1 MTKKIKTSEI
11 LAAYNVLNSAKYG
24 SMEDADKI
32 KVWKIT
38 RALKPIATKFD
49 EDSKDAA
56 EKMKPK
62 DKDFDEKYQ
71 KAQEYER
78 MIHDPKADA
87 KKLPMGAAEYDEF
100 IKNVWQPYNKLVN
113 DTIKE
118 FAEKEV
124 KVSFESL
131 NDDAFGKL
139 MASNEW
145 TMGQAVALSEIICDN
160 GETEEV
166 EPKKEEKKKK

>member
-1 MTKKIKTSEI
+1 MKKSIKTSEI
-11 LAAYNVLNSAKYG
+11 LATYNVLNSAKYG

-62 DKDFDEKYQ
+62 DKDFDETLQ

-78 MIHDPKADA
+78 IIRDPKADT
-87 KKLPMGAAEYDEF
+87 KKLPMGAAEYDAF
-100 IKNVWQPYNKLVN
+100 IEKFKEYNKLVG
-113 DTIKE
+113 KAVEE
-118 FAEKEV
+118 FANKEV
-124 KVSFESL
+124 KVSFEPL

-139 MASNEW
+139 MSSNEW

-166 EPKKEEKKKK
+166 EPKKEDKKKK

>member
-1 MTKKIKTSEI
+1 MKKTIKTSEI
-11 LAAYNVLNSAKYG
+11 LAAYNVLNAAKYG

-62 DKDFDEKYQ
+62 YEGGFDETLQ

-78 MIHDPKADA
+78 IIHTPKADA
-87 KKLPMGAAEYDEF
+87 SKLPMGAAEYDAF
-100 IKNVWQPYNKLVN
+100 
-113 DTIKE
+113 IKE
-118 FAEKEV
+118 FKAYNDLVTKAVEEFAKKEV
-124 KVSFESL
+124 TINIEPISEDS
-131 NDDAFGKL
+131 FGKL
-139 MASNEW
+139 MSSNDW
-145 TMGQAVALSEIICDN
+145 TFGQTTALSEIIC
-160 GETEEV
+160 EPAEAEE
-166 EPKKEEKKKK
+166 EKPKDKKKK

>member
-1 MTKKIKTSEI
+1 MKKIIKTSEI

-62 DKDFDEKYQ
+62 YKDFDETLQ

-78 MIHDPKADA
+78 VLRDPKADI
-87 KKLPMGAAEYDEF
+87 KKLPMGAAQYDAF
-100 IKNVWQPYNKLVN
+100 IEKFKAYNKLVGKAVE
-113 DTIKE
+113 D
-118 FAEKEV
+118 FANKEV
-124 KVSFESL
+124 TINIEPIS
-131 NDDAFGKL
+131 DDAFGKL
-139 MASNEW
+139 MASNDW
-145 TMGQAVALSEIICDN
+145 TFGQTTALSEIICDN
-160 GETEEV
+160 GETEE
-166 EPKKEEKKKK
+166 EPKKEDKKKK

>member
-62 DKDFDEKYQ
+62 DKDFDETLQ

-78 MIHDPKADA
+78 IIRDPKADT
-87 KKLPMGAAEYDEF
+87 KKLPMGAAEYDAF
-100 IKNVWQPYNKLVN
+100 IEKFKEYNKLVGKAVE
-113 DTIKE
+113 D
-118 FAEKEV
+118 FANKEV
-124 KVSFESL
+124 KVEFEPL

-160 GETEEV
+160 GETEDV
-166 EPKKEEKKKK
+166 EPKKEDKKKK

>member
-11 LAAYNVLNSAKYG
+11 LAAYNVLNTAKYG

-62 DKDFDEKYQ
+62 DKDFDETLQ

-78 MIHDPKADA
+78 MIRDPKADN
-87 KKLPMGAAEYDEF
+87 KKLPMGAAEYDAF
-100 IKNVWQPYNKLVN
+100 IEKFKEYNKLVG
-113 DTIKE
+113 KAVEE
-118 FAEKEV
+118 FANKEV
-124 KVSFESL
+124 KVSFEPLS
-131 NDDAFGKL
+131 DDAFGKL
-139 MASNEW
+139 MSSNEW
-145 TMGQAVALSEIICDN
+145 TMGQAVALSEIICSDSA
-160 GETEEV
+160 ESTEEA
-166 EPKKEEKKKK
+166 EPKDKKKK

>member
-1 MTKKIKTSEI
+1 MKKNIKTSEI

-24 SMEDADKI
+24 SMGDEDKI

-62 DKDFDEKYQ
+62 YEGGFDETLQ

-78 MIHDPKADA
+78 MIRDTKVDA
-87 KKLPMGAAEYDEF
+87 KKLPMGAAEYDAF
-100 IKNVWQPYNKLVN
+100 IEVFKEYNKLVGKAVE
-113 DTIKE
+113 D
-118 FAEKEV
+118 FANKEV
-124 KVSFESL
+124 TINIEPISE
-131 NDDAFGKL
+131 DAFGKL
-139 MASNEW
+139 MASNDW
-145 TMGQAVALSEIICDN
+145 TFGQTTALSEIIC
-160 GETEEV
+160 EPAEAEE
-166 EPKKEEKKKK
+166 EEKPKKKK

>member
-1 MTKKIKTSEI
+1 MKKSIKTSEI
-11 LAAYNVLNSAKYG
+11 LAAYNVLNTAKYG

-62 DKDFDEKYQ
+62 YEGGFDETLQ

-78 MIHDPKADA
+78 MIHDTKVDA
-87 KKLPMGAAEYDEF
+87 KKLPMGAAEYDAF
-100 IKNVWQPYNKLVN
+100 
-113 DTIKE
+113 IKE
-118 FAEKEV
+118 FKAYNDLVTKAVEEFAKKEV
-124 KVSFESL
+124 TINIEPISE
-131 NDDAFGKL
+131 DAFGKL
-139 MASNEW
+139 MDSNDW
-145 TMGQAVALSEIICDN
+145 TFGQTTALSEIIC
-160 GETEEV
+160 EPAEAEE
-166 EPKKEEKKKK
+166 EEKPKDKKKK

>member
-62 DKDFDEKYQ
+62 DKDFDEKLQ

-78 MIHDPKADA
+78 KVRDSKTDA
-87 KKLPMGAAEYDEF
+87 KDLPMGAAEYEAF
-100 IKNVWQPYNKLVN
+100 IEKFKEYNKLVGKAVE
-113 DTIKE
+113 D
-118 FAEKEV
+118 FANKEV
-124 KVSFESL
+124 KVSFEPL

-145 TMGQAVALSEIICDN
+145 TMGQAVALSEIIVAD
-160 GETEEV
+160 EV
-166 EPKKEEKKKK
+166 KAEKK

>member
-1 MTKKIKTSEI
+1 MKKTSKTSEI
-11 LAAYNVLNSAKYG
+11 LAAYNVLNTAKYG

-62 DKDFDEKYQ
+62 DKDFDEKLQ
-71 KAQEYER
+71 KAQKYER
-78 MIHDPKADA
+78 MIRDNKANME
-87 KKLPMGAAEYDEF
+87 KLPMGSAEYEAF
-100 IKNVWQPYNKLVN
+100 IEKFKEYNKLVGKAVE
-113 DTIKE
+113 D
-118 FAEKEV
+118 FANKEV
-124 KVSFESL
+124 KVSFEPL
-131 NDDAFGKL
+131 NDDAFGRL

-145 TMGQAVALSEIICDN
+145 TMGQAVALSEIIVAD
-160 GETEEV
+160 EV
-166 EPKKEEKKKK
+166 KAEKK